1 MKKITLFFAL
11 CPVLFYGKDYE
22 KQKKTQLVTCLFELK
37 NIFTKLIFWSG
48 PLNLETGKKRKTK
61 RNIEYLKNGKCL
73 LEEIKTIF
81 HNF

>member
-37 NIFTKLIFWSG
+37 NIFTKINFLVRPFESG
-48 PLNLETGKKRKTK
+48 KWKDKGKKAK
-61 RNIEYLKNGKCL
+61 
-73 LEEIKTIF
+73 
-81 HNF
+81 H